1 MPRPLHPAPHMLKG
15 YRPDWSGPFGN
26 AGSLR
31 YCAARALWLAALAGV
46 VLLLRAAAFLL

>member
-1 MPRPLHPAPHMLKG
+1 MPRTLHPAAHPLKG

-31 YCAARALWLAALAGV
+31 YCAARAFWLAALAGV
-46 VLLLRAAAFLL
+46 ALLLRAAAVLL